1 MPTRPAN
8 ASIAA
13 NQTAPSAKPTIV
25 IGRRRGG
32 NHGSPL
38 HRRLDATKAPTVRPA
53 ARPRVQGGAQSQGA
67 EMPQMSRPPCAARAA
82 PRMRHRLSA
91 CKAVRAPLTEDDL
104 AAVLGVLA
112 QRADGHR
119 SYPAAGALYAI
130 GLVAW
135 LFSIDHPLNGHAVQ
149 YDAAGHGLAD
159 LGEAPRWAD
168 EAIAFTG
175 DPASDPPAAFLG
187 LFANLDQLHAKYGD
201 RGGRFALLEAGEV
214 LQQLSLAVAARGLAG
229 YAVGGSID
237 DRMIALAGLQ
247 PVGARFVVGYALGKA
262 T

>member
-1 MPTRPAN
+1 MTADDFWSGSAITAVNRIGFGAR
-8 ASIAA
+8 IAA
-13 NQTAPSAKPTIV
+13 FDPGPLAPPRW
-25 IGRRRGG
+25 GRAGNLVGLRRVP
-32 NHGSPL
+32 SPL
-38 HRRLDATKAPTVRPA
+38 DSVLHARKSTRTFA
-53 ARPRVQGGAQSQGA
+53 A
-67 EMPQMSRPPCAARAA
+67 
-82 PRMRHRLSA
+82 
-91 CKAVRAPLTEDDL
+91 APLTEDDL

-130 GLVAW
+130 G
-135 LFSIDHPLNGHAVQ
+135 DHPLNGHAVQ

-201 RGGRFALLEAGEV
+201 RGDRFALLEAGEV

-247 PVGARFVVGYALGKA
+247 PVGARFVVVYALGKPS
-262 T
+262 